1 MQVNIYE
8 RVLQLM
14 EMEGIDTL
22 FGIPDPSFFHMFTTA
37 EKRGWQI
44 IAPHHEEAGAFMAEA
59 MWRMSGKPGVV
70 VGNQGPGVA
79 NLVPA
84 AINAAKE
91 NAPIIFIGGQRAQ
104 IAAQRVRRG
113 RIQYTHQYRY
123 FEEAVKYVGIIQYP
137 EQTDEIIREAFRA
150 ALSGRPGPVYIEIP
164 MNAMQAELDLP
175 EPLPP
180 STYRLMQQPAAQQS
194 VDDAVALI
202 RAAKQ
207 PILLAGQGAFTTRA
221 HAAIAALADNL
232 QCPIIHTYPIS
243 SFVEGAEDR
252 TFPCGFSPAGA
263 AAVSASD
270 LVIAIGTEIG
280 EPVQHGVGGHW
291 AKGNV
296 ERKWIYIERDPM
308 AIGVNR
314 HIDVPLIGDL
324 RDVLPQLT
332 DALKTTPRKRT
343 REVDEWIALHADFKA
358 SFVAKADS
366 FAPATAGGRSLIH
379 PGKLMVEAT
388 KVLPR
393 DAVFVRDGGATSI
406 YTWTYAQVAPRDS
419 IWNQNF
425 GHLGTGLPYAI
436 GAQLVVGK
444 QRRVVLVSGD
454 SAFLFHTSEL
464 ETAVRKKLPVVC
476 IVASDFAWGVE
487 VRGYRGML
495 GDGTAE
501 TEAHWGRQV
510 RLDKVA
516 EGYGAHGEYVERAE
530 EIGPAV
536 ERALASGKPAVVQV
550 VIDPDA
556 NARDVPGHEEYS
568 TWYNDFW
575 Y

>member
-1 MQVNIYE
+1 MQVKIYE
-8 RVLQLM
+8 RVLQLL
-14 EMEGIDTL
+14 EVEGIKTL

-37 EKRGWQI
+37 QKRGWQI

-59 MWRMSGKPGVV
+59 MWRMNGKPGVV

-91 NAPIIFIGGQRAQ
+91 NAPVIFIGGQRAQ

-113 RIQYTHQYRY
+113 RIQYTHQYKY
-123 FEEAVKYVGIIQYP
+123 FEEAVKYVGVIQYP
-137 EQTDEIIREAFRA
+137 EQTDEIIREAFRV
-150 ALSGRPGPVYIEIP
+150 ALSGKPGPVYIEIP
-164 MNAMQAELDLP
+164 MNTMQAELDLP
-175 EPLPP
+175 EPLLPAA
-180 STYRLMQQPAAQQS
+180 YRLLNQPAAAPA
-194 VDDAVALI
+194 VDAAVALI
-202 RAAKQ
+202 KQAKS
-207 PILLAGQGAFTTRA
+207 PILMIGQGAFTARA
-221 HAAIAALADNL
+221 HESLTALADNL
-232 QCPIIHTYPIS
+232 QCPIIHTYPVS
-243 SFVEGAEDR
+243 SYLEGSEDR

-296 ERKWIYIERDPM
+296 DRKWIYIERDPGSV
-308 AIGVNR
+308 GVNR

-324 RDVLPQLT
+324 RDVVPQLVEG
-332 DALKTTPRKRT
+332 LKTTPRR
-343 REVDEWIALHADFKA
+343 RSAQVDEWIRMHADYRA
-358 SFVAKADS
+358 SFVKS
-366 FAPATAGGRSLIH
+366 APTGQSMIH
-379 PGKLMVEAT
+379 PGRLMVEAT
-388 KVLPR
+388 KAIPA
-393 DAVFVRDGGATSI
+393 DSVFVRDGGATSI
-406 YTWTYAQVAPRDS
+406 YTWTYSQITPRDS

-436 GAQLVVGK
+436 GAQLVVGN

-464 ETAVRKKLPVVC
+464 ETAVRKNLPVIC

-495 GDGTAE
+495 GDGTDE

-516 EGYGAHGEYVERAE
+516 EGYGAHGEYVERE
-530 EIGPAV
+530 EDIGPAV
-536 ERALASGKPAVVQV
+536 ARALASGKPAVVQV